1 MPTSFKSSLA
11 VVLKGKCYLYDG
23 RQVLVFTPENESGHW
38 TRLQMP
44 GAQRKSTLATVN
56 GRLVAVGGVRLV
68 KSGKDTKTVDS
79 NDIAVWEE
87 SSSSWTYPYPP
98 MPHECHDS
106 AAVGFKHYLVVIG
119 GRRGEESS
127 SSWTYPYPPMP
138 GFKHYLVVIGGR
150 RVVVSSLSEVMILD
164 TNTKQWYSTE
174 TGMPYYNWHGKPVI
188 IGDTLYL
195 ILHFVEEVSMS
206 KKVIKVSLHDFI
218 SQVINGCKDVKSL
231 WKELRNIPF
240 YGSTP
245 CAVGNMLAI
254 VGGRPGGFARR
265 LFLERTKLVPSEPSS
280 DIYAYH
286 PEMNDW
292 IKVGEIPIGRW
303 FCGCAMLPSG
313 EFLVAGGE
321 VSMTKSDLTSS
332 HICSIQVS

>member
-44 GAQRKSTLATVN
+44 GEQRKSTLATVN

-119 GRRGEESS
+119 GRR
-127 SSWTYPYPPMP
+127 
-138 GFKHYLVVIGGR
+138 
-150 RVVVSSLSEVMILD
+150 VVVSSLSEVMILD

-174 TGMPYYNWHGKPVI
+174 TGMPYYNWHGKPVV

-313 EFLVAGGE
+313 ELLVAGGE
-321 VSMTKSDLTSS
+321 VSMTKSDLASS